1 MPRILKDLKGISQS
15 LRRDWDPRFV
25 IISPNL
31 SAVHDLD
38 LEMYIAV
45 RDHDSSAHFTYRF
58 PI

>member
-1 MPRILKDLKGISQS
+1 MEIKKISETTNQEGIGT
-15 LRRDWDPRFV
+15 PGFA
-25 IISPNL
+25 IIPPHL

-45 RDHDSSAHFTYRF
+45 RGHDSSAHFTYRF